1 MKRKLAEEQSDM
13 RNDIPLD
20 QINYAVDGSIPDQ
33 FGNTNNPGNVA
44 PVFDKNNYVQID
56 ELPVNETLMGRGYP
70 EQWKNFS
77 TQDTSTMTDFKKP
90 HGRKKQAI
98 SNYTMSDRTYE
109 RSRKD
114 GSGQGDTTQTQGNLN
129 STTNNGLNRR
139 IPDGT
144 IVESYQISALDR
156 TNVNHRE
163 THSNNNSANSK
174 YSKSGANYDL
184 RPIADRNYQEQ
195 FHRKPKKGELR
206 ETNTTVP
213 PPKEN
218 RNNGGGGQS
227 VPPTVSDKYFEVR
240 IE

>member
-13 RNDIPLD
+13 GNDIPLD
-20 QINYAVDGSIPDQ
+20 QMNYAMDGSIPDQ
-33 FGNTNNPGNVA
+33 FSNTGNPASIAT
-44 PVFDKNNYVQID
+44 VFDKINYVQID
-56 ELPVNETLMGRGYP
+56 ELPINETLMGRAYP
-70 EQWKNFS
+70 EQWKNLT

-98 SNYTMSDRTYE
+98 SNYTLSDRTCE

-114 GSGQGDTTQTQGNLN
+114 GSGQGDTTQGNLN
-129 STTNNGLNRR
+129 GTTSNVLNRR

-144 IVESYQISALDR
+144 IIESYQKSALDR

-163 THSNNNSANSK
+163 PHSNNNSANSK

-184 RPIADRNYQEQ
+184 KPIADRNYQEQ

-227 VPPTVSDKYFEVR
+227 VPPTVSDRYFEVR